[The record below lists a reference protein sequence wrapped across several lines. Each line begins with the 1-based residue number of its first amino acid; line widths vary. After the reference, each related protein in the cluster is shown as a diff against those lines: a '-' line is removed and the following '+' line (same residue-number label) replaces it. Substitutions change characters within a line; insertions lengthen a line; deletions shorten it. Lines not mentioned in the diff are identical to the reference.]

1 MSWAD
6 YANYLLAEGCCEE
19 GGIVGTNGAIWA
31 ASPTFRLESYKV
43 GIDNEG
49 KEEQVDVDETKGLIE
64 GTAFLLPP
72 ETYLQKMGSFPCF
85 GPKETFGR
93 IKELAKYS
101 LEQLFLMVDSLN
113 HPRPA

>member
-72 ETYLQKMGSFPCF
+72 ETYLQKWAVSLVSARKKPSGGS
-85 GPKETFGR
+85 R
-93 IKELAKYS
+93 NLRSIL
-101 LEQLFLMVDSLN
+101 
-113 HPRPA
+113 